1 MEVTYIP
8 LKKIVSL
15 VIDYRG
21 KTPLKLGGEWSLE
34 GYRALSALNVKT
46 RGLVAEDKIRYV
58 NQDLYNKW
66 MKEEVHRGDI
76 LITSE
81 APFGQVL
88 QWNSEEK
95 IVLSQRLFALR
106 IKSDYCAS
114 YIYQYMA
121 SDFFYGELKARATG
135 STVEGLR
142 QPALMK
148 CKVAVPSLPIQC
160 RIASILSIYDD
171 LIEKNNRK
179 ITILQ
184 EMAEVLYK
192 EWFVRFHF
200 PGYKTAKFK
209 DGIPE
214 GWEYRP
220 FGEIVTY
227 ERGVSYSSE
236 EIDCEE
242 GVDLINLK
250 NINAYGG
257 FRLDGT
263 KKYNGKY
270 KNNQV
275 VQCGDL
281 VMGVTDMT
289 QDRRTVGAV
298 ALIPPFANTCVIS
311 ADLIKLV
318 SHIDNIFIYCLCKY
332 GYYSKFFSQFANGSN
347 VLHLKPS
354 SLQNQKVL
362 ISTTELIDKF
372 VKIVKPINDTINN
385 LNRQNDILTRQRNL
399 LLPRL
404 MSGKLEVK
412 A

>member
-1 MEVTYIP
+1 MESVRIADICSQVYSGGTPTSTNSSYYDGDIPWLNTNEVNFCNIYKTNRTISEEGLKHSAAKFVPVNTIIVAMYGVTAGRSAIAKIP
-8 LKKIVSL
+8 LTTNQACCNL
-15 VIDYRG
+15 VIDS
-21 KTPLKLGGEWSLE
+21 KK
-34 GYRALSALNVKT
+34 AN
-46 RGLVAEDKIRYV
+46 
-58 NQDLYNKW
+58 
-66 MKEEVHRGDI
+66 
-76 LITSE
+76 
-81 APFGQVL
+81 
-88 QWNSEEK
+88 
-95 IVLSQRLFALR
+95 
-106 IKSDYCAS
+106 
-114 YIYQYMA
+114 YQYVYY
-121 SDFFYGELKARATG
+121 FLKQQAAHLNSLANG
-135 STVEGLR
+135 GAQQNLNSL
-142 QPALMK
+142 LIK
-148 CKVAVPSLPIQC
+148 KYSISLPSLKEQDK
-160 RIASILSIYDD
+160 IASILSVYDD

-179 ITILQ
+179 IAILQ
-184 EMAEVLYK
+184 EMAEELYK
-192 EWFVRFHF
+192 EWFVRFRF
-200 PGYKTAKFK
+200 PGYKTARFK

-214 GWEYRP
+214 GWKYRT
-220 FGEIVTY
+220 FGEIVTC
-227 ERGVSYSSE
+227 ERGISYSSE
-236 EIDCEE
+236 EIDCED
-242 GVDLINLK
+242 GVNLINLK

-298 ALIPPFANTCVIS
+298 ALIPPFDNTCVIS
-311 ADLIKLV
+311 ADLIKVV

-354 SLQNQKVL
+354 SLRNQKVL
-362 ISTTELIDKF
+362 IPTEELINKF

-385 LNRQNDILTRQRNL
+385 LNRQNDTLTQQRDL

-404 MSGKLEVK
+404 MSGKLEVR